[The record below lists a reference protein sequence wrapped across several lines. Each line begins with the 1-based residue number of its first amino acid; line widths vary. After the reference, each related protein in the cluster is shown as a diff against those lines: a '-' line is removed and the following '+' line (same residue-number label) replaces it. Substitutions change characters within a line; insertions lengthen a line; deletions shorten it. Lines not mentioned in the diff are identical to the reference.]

1 VCEVEFPQKNFL
13 DCILRDYQV
22 EKIWH
27 HFKDTGMRAI
37 HMQSKI
43 LKARPIRDN
52 DAPAIQWVEQLS
64 KLMDSRFVVPG
75 TNIRFGIDPVLSLL
89 PVFGDLVT
97 FIVSGMLIYTMRNHG
112 ASRNV
117 AIKMILN
124 ATLDAAI
131 GAIPIVGTIFDIFY
145 KANDRNVKLLKE
157 HYFEGKHQGS
167 GNGLLILIAIVAVV
181 LVAAA
186 FYGIFKL
193 FEAIF

>member
-1 VCEVEFPQKNFL
+1 MPKVEV
-13 DCILRDYQV
+13 
-22 EKIWH
+22 
-27 HFKDTGMRAI
+27 
-37 HMQSKI
+37 
-43 LKARPIRDN
+43 LKARPIPDN

-64 KLMDSRFVVPG
+64 KLMDSRFVIPG
-75 TNIRFGIDPVLSLL
+75 TKIRFGIDPILSLL

-131 GAIPIVGTIFDIFY
+131 GAIPIVGTIFDVFY

-167 GNGLLILIAIVAVV
+167 GNGLLILIAIVAIV

-186 FYGIFKL
+186 FYGIYKL

>member
-1 VCEVEFPQKNFL
+1 MEPKVEV
-13 DCILRDYQV
+13 
-22 EKIWH
+22 
-27 HFKDTGMRAI
+27 
-37 HMQSKI
+37 

-64 KLMDSRFVVPG
+64 RLMDSRFVIPG
-75 TNIRFGIDPVLSLL
+75 TNIRFGIDPILSLL
-89 PVFGDLVT
+89 PVFGDLIT
-97 FIVSGMLIYTMRNHG
+97 FIISGMLIYTMRNHG

-124 ATLDAAI
+124 ATMDTVI
-131 GAIPIVGTIFDIFY
+131 GAVPIVGTIFDVFY
-145 KANDRNVKLLKE
+145 KANDRNIKLLKE

-167 GNGLLILIAIVAVV
+167 GNGLLAIIAIGAVV

-186 FYGIFKL
+186 FYGIYKL